1 MNKSESIKE
10 LSAALAKAQAEIS
23 NPKKNAANPF
33 FKSKYADLSEV
44 INVSKPV
51 LAAHGLSV
59 IQLPG
64 MSDGVVTVETVLT
77 HESGEWISSV
87 MSMPPVKSDP
97 QGVGSCLTYI
107 RRYSLAAVCGIGQ
120 EDDDAN
126 EAVKQTQPQ
135 KRVNKQQVQKYVAM
149 FVDAIEAEDALAM
162 KEMGDELR
170 DTAEHDA
177 VWQALDSKQKQAIK
191 TILHTL
197 TTEEAA

>member
-23 NPKKNAANPF
+23 NPKKNANNPF

-51 LAAHGLSV
+51 LSAHGLSV

-64 MSDGVVTVETVLT
+64 MNDGVVTVETVLT

-120 EDDDAN
+120 EDDDGN
-126 EAVKQTQPQ
+126 EAVKQTQPK
-135 KRVNKQQVQKYVAM
+135 KRVNKQQVQKYVAL
-149 FVDAIEAEDALAM
+149 FLEAIETEDALAM

-177 VWQALDSKQKQAIK
+177 VWQALDSKQKAEIK
-191 TILHTL
+191 RILHTL
-197 TTEEAA
+197 TEEAV